1 MLTAKEREVAFRK
14 DLQELLDKHG
24 ALLTATYAGEPY
36 NIEHAGV
43 CIIEMDS
50 VWNST
55 TRDCEKEFT
64 EFLL

>member
-1 MLTAKEREVAFRK
+1 MVTAKEREIAFRK

-24 ALLTATYAGEPY
+24 AHLIITYDGEPY

-55 TRDCEKEFT
+55 TRDCAKEFT

>member
-24 ALLTATYAGEPY
+24 ALLTTTYAGEPY
-36 NIEHAGV
+36 NIEHVGV

-50 VWNST
+50 VWSSV